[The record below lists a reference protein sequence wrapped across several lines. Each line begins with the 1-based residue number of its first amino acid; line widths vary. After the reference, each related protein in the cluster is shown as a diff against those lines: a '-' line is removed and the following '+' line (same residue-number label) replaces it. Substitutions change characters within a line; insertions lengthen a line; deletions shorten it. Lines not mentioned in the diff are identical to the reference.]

1 VYRQS
6 NGAILLINSKYI
18 GSDGRGAA
26 NDALACIPV
35 VSGGF
40 CNPDPGTVGNL
51 PRNAF
56 NGPAFFDWDLGIL
69 KSFPISESKRLEYR
83 VEMFN
88 ASNHPT
94 FAVGDP
100 SYAFGIT
107 GANPSDMYI
116 NDPNFGVATST
127 TSTPRVI
134 QMGLRFLF

>member
-1 VYRQS
+1 VCVP
-6 NGAILLINSKYI
+6 L
-18 GSDGRGAA
+18 
-26 NDALACIPV
+26 

-56 NGPAFFDWDLGIL
+56 NGPAFFNWDLGIL
-69 KSFPISESKRLEYR
+69 KNFPITESKRLEYR

-100 SYAFGIT
+100 SYAATIT
-107 GANPSDMYI
+107 GASSSDMYI

-127 TSTPRVI
+127 ASSPRVI
-134 QMGLRFLF
+134 QMGLRLIF